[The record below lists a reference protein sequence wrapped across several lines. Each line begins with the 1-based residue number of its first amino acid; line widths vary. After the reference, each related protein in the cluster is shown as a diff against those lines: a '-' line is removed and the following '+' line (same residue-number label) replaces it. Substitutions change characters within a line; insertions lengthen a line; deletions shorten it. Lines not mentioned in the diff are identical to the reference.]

1 MTPRQLLSA
10 ALVNDPARPLL
21 TFYDDRTDE
30 RAELS
35 VTTFGNWVAKTA
47 NLLVDGLDARPGQR
61 VALHL
66 PVHWQAAVW
75 LSACWAAGLVAAPG
89 AADGDITVV
98 AADDPT
104 SGQHTV
110 SGEVVALGLGPLGLP
125 RPGAAPPAYAL
136 DYDREIH
143 AHGDHFV
150 PSAPDDPHAPALG
163 LPDAAL
169 TAGELGELTADAAA
183 RWALPPGSR
192 ILCAAPYGDVASVL
206 AGLLVPLGARCG
218 VVLARHLDEAKMRPR
233 LAAEQVAAGNGLGQ
247 GLLPALPRVT

>member
-1 MTPRQLLSA
+1 MTPRHMLSA
-10 ALVNDPARPLL
+10 ALVDDPARPLL

-35 VTTFGNWVAKTA
+35 VATFGNWVAKTA
-47 NLLVDGLDARPGQR
+47 NLLRDGLDARPGQR

-89 AADGDITVV
+89 AADADITII
-98 AADDPT
+98 AADDPA
-104 SGQHTV
+104 SGSATF

-125 RPGAAPPAYAL
+125 RRGAAPPTYAL

-150 PSAPDDPHAPALG
+150 PEVPDDPDARALETDG
-163 LPDAAL
+163 AVL
-169 TAGELGELTADAAA
+169 TAGELGELTASAAA
-183 RWALPPGSR
+183 RWALPPGAR
-192 ILCAAPYGDVASVL
+192 ILCAAPYGDVDSVL

-218 VVLARHLDEAKMRPR
+218 AVLARHLDEDKMRSR
-233 LAAEQVAAGNGLGQ
+233 LPAEHVTAGSGLGDAVLQ
-247 GLLPALPRVT
+247 ALPRVT